1 MEEIS
6 KLLEVTDKLLGPE
19 GCPWD
24 REQTMN
30 SIRPYVL
37 EETCELIEA
46 IDLEDNSH
54 IKEELGDLFFN
65 AIFLS
70 RLAEKEKRF
79 DLKDVVKGVTEKLI
93 YRHPHVFGDKKIQ
106 TADGVIKQWDH
117 LKSQEKDKSIR
128 TSALDGIPKSLP
140 ALTRAKKI
148 IKKMKKSQ
156 HPYISAD
163 NYSGSFENEEQLG
176 KLLFSIVSQ
185 AEKQGLDPENALRK
199 VLADEEVSFR
209 RREKIPLKSS

>member
-1 MEEIS
+1 MEEIN
-6 KLLEVTDKLLGPE
+6 KLLEVTDRLLGPE

-24 REQTMN
+24 REQTMK

-46 IDLEDNSH
+46 IDLDDNLH

-70 RLAEKEKRF
+70 RLAEKEERF
-79 DLKDVVKGVTEKLI
+79 DLKEVVNGVREKLI
-93 YRHPHVFGDKKIQ
+93 HRHPHVFGDKKIH
-106 TADGVIKQWDH
+106 TADAVIKQWDH
-117 LKSQEKDKSIR
+117 LKSQEKDKSVR
-128 TSALDGIPKSLP
+128 SSALDGIPKSLP

-148 IKKMKKSQ
+148 IKKIKKSHFPQ
-156 HPYISAD
+156 ASTENHYL
-163 NYSGSFENEEQLG
+163 SFEDEEQLG
-176 KLLFSIVSQ
+176 KLLFSIVYQ
-185 AEKQGLDPENALRK
+185 AEKQGFDPENALRK

-209 RREKIPLKSS
+209 EFEKNEFH